1 MNGQEKKVDFQ
12 DIIDALIQK
21 WYWVTIPFLF
31 FLFLG
36 LWFYVIL
43 PRTYEAKTLIF
54 VQPQE
59 IPSAYVQST
68 VNQAIEE
75 RVMTLSQEVLSRSNL
90 ENIINE
96 MNLFKESRKEGTS
109 MDIIVAA
116 MRKTINVDTSGGR
129 RGETSS
135 FSISY
140 RGQDPQEVADVTN
153 KLASF
158 FIESHLKLRARQA
171 SETTIF
177 LDKQLG
183 ELNTLLQQQ
192 EAKLKE
198 YRNQFMGELPEQ
210 LNSNVSTITSLQ
222 SQLESVQRSLSEAMN
237 RRLGV
242 QSQLSQLESNQPGAT
257 LSASAQRITDL
268 RTRYEEAKARYTPE
282 HPNVKMLE
290 QQIKDLQNKDGKKD
304 ATISLNPQVIDLRS
318 QLRIAGLEV
327 ESLKGDL
334 ARLQQKVE
342 FYQQRVESTP
352 KREQELAG
360 LTRDYT
366 ITQQNYQR
374 LLDRSYEAKRAESM
388 EMRQQGE
395 QFRVVDYARPP
406 EVPISPNGIKI
417 AAIFLVLGL
426 GTGAGFIFLLE
437 IMDSTVKGIKQ
448 LEQWSGGIP
457 CITAVPLALTQAD
470 KNTRRVRALIYIS
483 INAVIIIAGALIVGY
498 SHFAHLTVEL
508 PIALPF

>member
-1 MNGQEKKVDFQ
+1 LNGQEKKVDFQ
-12 DIIDALIQK
+12 DIVDALIKK
-21 WYWVTIPFLF
+21 WYWVTIPLFLF
-31 FLFLG
+31 IFIG

-43 PRTYEAKTLIF
+43 PRTYEAETLIF

-90 ENIINE
+90 ENIIND
-96 MNLFKESRKEGTS
+96 MNLFKEDRSEGTS

-116 MRKTINVDTSGGR
+116 MRKKIEIDTSGGR

-140 RGQDPQEVADVTN
+140 QGRDPRQVADITN

-158 FIESHLKLRARQA
+158 FIESHLKLRAKQA
-171 SETTIF
+171 SETSLF

-210 LNSNVSTITSLQ
+210 LNSNVSTISSLQ
-222 SQLESVQRSLSEAMN
+222 SQLETVQRSLSEAMN
-237 RRLGV
+237 RRLGI
-242 QSQLSQLESNQPGAT
+242 QSQLSQIESNQPGAA
-257 LSASAQRITDL
+257 LSSQAQRINDL
-268 RTRYEEAKARYTPE
+268 RSRYEEAKARYTPQ
-282 HPNVKMLE
+282 HPSVRQLE
-290 QQIKDLQNKDGKKD
+290 QQIKDLENTSGKRD
-304 ATISLNPQVIDLRS
+304 TIGLNPQVIDLRS
-318 QLRIAGLEV
+318 QLKTAGLEV
-327 ESLKGDL
+327 ESIKGDL
-334 ARLQQKVE
+334 ARIQEKIE

-352 KREQELAG
+352 KREQELAA

-366 ITQQNYQR
+366 ITQENYQR

-395 QFRVVDYARPP
+395 QFRVVDYAQPP
-406 EVPISPNGIKI
+406 EVPISPNGLKI
-417 AAIFLVLGL
+417 AAVFLLLGL
-426 GTGAGFIFLLE
+426 GTGAGIIFLLE
-437 IMDSTVKGIKQ
+437 VLDTSVKGIKQ

-457 CITAVPLALTQAD
+457 CVTAVPLALTQAD
-470 KNTRRVRALIYIS
+470 KDARKLRAFIYLG
-483 INAVIIIAGALIVGY
+483 INAVIIVAGALIVGY
-498 SHFAHLTVEL
+498 SHFARLTVEL
-508 PIALPF
+508 PIAVPF

>member
-1 MNGQEKKVDFQ
+1 MNGQEKRVDFQ

-21 WYWVTIPFLF
+21 WFWVTIPLLF
-31 FLFLG
+31 FVFLG
-36 LWFYVIL
+36 LWVYVIL

-68 VNQAIEE
+68 VSQAIEE

-96 MNLFKESRKEGTS
+96 MKLFQEDRKAGIS

-116 MRKTINVDTSGGR
+116 MRKKIEVDTSGGR

-140 RGQDPQEVADVTN
+140 QGRDPQQVADVTN

-183 ELNTLLQQQ
+183 ELSTLLQQQ

-210 LNSNVSTITSLQ
+210 LNSNVSTISSLQ
-222 SQLESVQRSLSEAMN
+222 TQLESIQRSLSEAMN
-237 RRLGV
+237 RRLGI
-242 QSQLSQLESNQPGAT
+242 QSQLSQIESNQPGAT
-257 LSASAQRITDL
+257 LSVQAQRVNDL

-282 HPNVKMLE
+282 HPSVKMLQ
-290 QQIKDLQNKDGKKD
+290 QQIKDLENKDGKKD
-304 ATISLNPQVIDLRS
+304 IIGLNPQVIDLRT
-318 QLRIAGLEV
+318 QLKTAGLEV

-334 ARLQQKVE
+334 ARLQQKIE

-352 KREQELAG
+352 KREQELAA
-360 LTRDYT
+360 LSRDYT

-406 EVPISPNGIKI
+406 EVPVSPNGMKI

-437 IMDSTVKGIKQ
+437 VLDSTVKSIKQ
-448 LEQWSGGIP
+448 LEQWSGGVP
-457 CITAVPLALTQAD
+457 CITAVPLALTDAD
-470 KNTRRVRALIYIS
+470 KNSRKVRALIYIG
-483 INAVIIIAGALIVGY
+483 INAVIIIAGVLIVGY
-498 SHFAHLTVEL
+498 SHFAHLTMEL
-508 PIALPF
+508 PIAVPF